1 MPTTLRTARLAAI
14 LALTLIAPAISLADD
29 PAPKSEPRKAEE
41 AIKPLPPVA
50 IPDDPPPHEG
60 AMIDIPYVIEPP
72 DIIVVELLEALPGR
86 PITGER
92 LVKPDG
98 TISLGFYG
106 DLHVRGLTIQQV
118 KLKVIHHMREFV
130 IDDVLDLKHLTIDKR
145 KVLPLPKPG
154 TVVPNEEISP
164 RSPADPPPAKP
175 RDEPPVPEEVD
186 TDPKPPT
193 AAPPRLSRG
202 SRGSLRSRSF
212 DGPVECA
219 EGCESTSPPRE
230 SLLGNTT
237 EHERML
243 SRFFVNTTEFERLR
257 AQPEEQPLEVQ
268 RDQDF
273 KVVYRDPAES
283 RRVFVDVT
291 SFNSKVY
298 FVQGDVGVPG
308 RLPFTGKETILDALN
323 YAGGLIP
330 TAEPK
335 DIHLYRPA
343 QGGKP
348 ARDYA
353 IDLEA
358 IHKGDVKANLQ
369 IFQGDRLI
377 VGRNA
382 TVKKTVDLDRA
393 AAPINSVMNTILQ
406 YTFTARSLSALGAP
420 VSGNTEIKVNGQTLP
435 LPGGGTPPMTAAQ
448 RDADF
453 KAWFEFLWDL
463 SSREGGKL
471 LDEKALRDAVMKK
484 LSQPSTGEP
493 VKR

>member
-1 MPTTLRTARLAAI
+1 M
-14 LALTLIAPAISLADD
+14 
-29 PAPKSEPRKAEE
+29 
-41 AIKPLPPVA
+41 
-50 IPDDPPPHEG
+50 
-60 AMIDIPYVIEPP
+60 
-72 DIIVVELLEALPGR
+72 
-86 PITGER
+86 
-92 LVKPDG
+92 
-98 TISLGFYG
+98 
-106 DLHVRGLTIQQV
+106 
-118 KLKVIHHMREFV
+118 
-130 IDDVLDLKHLTIDKR
+130 
-145 KVLPLPKPG
+145 
-154 TVVPNEEISP
+154 
-164 RSPADPPPAKP
+164 
-175 RDEPPVPEEVD
+175 
-186 TDPKPPT
+186 
-193 AAPPRLSRG
+193 
-202 SRGSLRSRSF
+202 
-212 DGPVECA
+212 
-219 EGCESTSPPRE
+219 
-230 SLLGNTT
+230 
-237 EHERML
+237 
-243 SRFFVNTTEFERLR
+243 
-257 AQPEEQPLEVQ
+257 EVQ

-273 KVVYRDPAES
+273 KVVYRDPAGS

-369 IFQGDRLI
+369 IFPGDRLI

-420 VSGNTEIKVNGQTLP
+420 VSGNTEIKVNGQSLP